1 MRPTAAL
8 VALLLAAGC
17 ASFDGRSL
25 QPGKSTTADVTALM
39 GTPALTLKGPDGET
53 LQYFERYLTG
63 PAMFVAR
70 LGPDGVL
77 RGIEQRLVYANIHA
91 VKEGMRAAQVREL
104 LGPPYSVSRLPR
116 PQRGLEHLAVVVL
129 RQRVDRVVGLRALEA
144 RHVLEAERVQRAW
157 YRACDRVR
165 VR

>member
-1 MRPTAAL
+1 
-8 VALLLAAGC
+8 
-17 ASFDGRSL
+17 
-25 QPGKSTTADVTALM
+25 M

-53 LQYFERYLTG
+53 HLYFERYLTG

-116 PQRGLEHLAVVVL
+116 LQHDVWEYPWRHAVRELRVLWVHFSDDGVV
-129 RQRVDRVVGLRALEA
+129 RRVVEIHDDKRDPESDPW
-144 RHVLEAERVQRAW
+144 R
-157 YRACDRVR
+157 
-165 VR
+165 